1 MKKTSSRR
9 SSWSFK
15 SNLLLR
21 YSTPSRLVRR
31 STSSGRPLL
40 YCYKRHEHSRLSRR
54 CTFPLA
60 YRKASMPMRLYS
72 TRRLV
77 RSHRRYLSSSS
88 NSSSS
93 SSASSF
99 FSYTSSSYS
108 APSSSKRNKKH
119 SQPAPPQHAFSAL
132 FGRTATISSAT
143 DSTSARHSIRST
155 VSIMGGLASSP
166 PHDNHNRFPPVFH
179 QQSVL
184 FLFGFLFFPCWWIGA
199 LFYKHDKIENN
210 NNDADRIYQDD
221 QGQRRNTTLTMVPVH
236 PSLLANGRIGSRI
249 LYIPQLHEDE
259 EKELGYYPHRNSYQH
274 LYQQEQQNGGHNSIT
289 LLNTIHRTYYMN
301 KPLPRIPSWYEQEQ
315 EMYHRWNKY
324 MSIVSIA
331 LIALLIAMFV
341 WYDIGVRQLWWK
353 KLY

>member
-54 CTFPLA
+54 CTFPLT
-60 YRKASMPMRLYS
+60 YSTASLPMRLYS

-77 RSHRRYLSSSS
+77 RSHHRYLSSSS
-88 NSSSS
+88 TSSS
-93 SSASSF
+93 SSATSF

-108 APSSSKRNKKH
+108 APSSSKRNKKY
-119 SQPAPPQHAFSAL
+119 SQPTPPQHVFSGL
-132 FGRTATISSAT
+132 FGRVPTISSAT
-143 DSTSARHSIRST
+143 DSTSAHHSIRST
-155 VSIMGGLASSP
+155 VSFVGGLASSH

-199 LFYKHDKIENN
+199 IFYKHERIENN
-210 NNDADRIYQDD
+210 NNDADKTYQDD
-221 QGQRRNTTLTMVPVH
+221 QGQRRNTTITMVPVH
-236 PSLLANGRIGSRI
+236 PSLLANGRIGSRL
-249 LYIPQLHEDE
+249 LYIPHLQDDE
-259 EKELGYYPHRNSYQH
+259 EKGLAYYPHRNSYQQ
-274 LYQQEQQNGGHNSIT
+274 LYQQEQQNVGHNSIT
-289 LLNTIHRTYYMN
+289 LNTIHRTCYMN
-301 KPLPRIPSWYEQEQ
+301 KPLPRIPSWYAQEQ

-324 MSIVSIA
+324 MSIVSIG

-341 WYDIGVRQLWWK
+341 WYDIGVRHFWWK